1 MSTSTQS
8 LEKPALMGRNHVSS
22 TNTIICGKRCFN
34 TSQDTAN
41 QTKSKRLY
49 WHNDGPTENV
59 NSESILLDWL
69 TTQGNYEKWKGGA
82 KNSGDTKKTLASQIS
97 SLMKDKGVLVTRN
110 AKNIIDKVGH
120 IERTFK
126 EASDW
131 LRQTGQGVEDEESI
145 KKAVLKR
152 CCYYYTIKD
161 IMIDRPSITPLATE
175 DDLDASVSQ
184 SSHDSEDEANLASTD
199 SKLDKDVVANSTEY
213 IDTSTS
219 NDMDSILSPRY
230 KTSDIE
236 QTSSRITVA
245 HSSSKKRKS
254 RSKTQEVEQFTN
266 LENLKKQ
273 ELEMNKKYKNREIEV
288 KEKEV
293 NALATKLEE
302 ETKDIIQKR
311 KYNLALQRLDLRS
324 KGVPE
329 EEINEL
335 LPLK

>member
-34 TSQDTAN
+34 KSQDTAN
-41 QTKSKRLY
+41 QTKAKRLY

-82 KNSGDTKKTLASQIS
+82 KNSGETKKTLASQIS

-161 IMIDRPSITPLATE
+161 IMMDRPSITPLATE

-184 SSHDSEDEANLASTD
+184 SSHDSEDEALLASTD
-199 SKLDKDVVANSTEY
+199 SKLDNDVVANSTEY

-230 KTSDIE
+230 ETSDIE
-236 QTSSRITVA
+236 RTSSRITVA

-254 RSKTQEVEQFTN
+254 RSKTQELEQFTN